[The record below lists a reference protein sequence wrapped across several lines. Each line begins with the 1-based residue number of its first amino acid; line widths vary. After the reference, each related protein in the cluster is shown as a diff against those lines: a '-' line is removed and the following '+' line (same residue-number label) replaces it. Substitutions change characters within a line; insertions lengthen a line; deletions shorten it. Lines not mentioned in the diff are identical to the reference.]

1 MELKME
7 MDVPPQVREFAKKSV
22 DQAERAVLSFMEF
35 ATKSIAMVP
44 TPMSDVAK
52 HALAIAEANVKASF
66 EHARKLMEA
75 KDITEVMQL
84 QTEFLRNQFGV
95 ATDQFKQMTGDAV
108 FCRQGYYKNLDLIKP
123 GLLLILRPKKTPP
136 DGDQRAGLRLEI

>member
-1 MELKME
+1 MEPKME
-7 MDVPPQVREFAKKSV
+7 MDVPPRVREFAKKSV
-22 DQAERAVLSFMEF
+22 DQAERAVASFMES

-52 HALAIAEANVKASF
+52 HALAIAEANVRASF
-66 EHARKLMEA
+66 EHARKLVEA

-95 ATDQFKQMTGDAV
+95 ATDRFNQMTGGAASAAKDV
-108 FCRQGYYKNLDLIKP
+108 T
-123 GLLLILRPKKTPP
+123 KT
-136 DGDQRAGLRLEI
+136 